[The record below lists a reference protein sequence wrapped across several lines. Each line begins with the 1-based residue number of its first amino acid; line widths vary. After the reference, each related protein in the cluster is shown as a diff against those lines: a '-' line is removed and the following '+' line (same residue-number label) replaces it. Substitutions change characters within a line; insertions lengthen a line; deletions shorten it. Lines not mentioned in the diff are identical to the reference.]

1 MKQPKHNPNY
11 ISKETPKLLEAIQ
24 IIRSGERTPEGW
36 ARITLLAKN
45 TNDYRIGDLVSTFIL
60 TADPTII
67 NWHIHDD

>member
-11 ISKETPKLLEAIQ
+11 ITKETPELLEAIQ

-36 ARITLLAKN
+36 ARITLLAS
-45 TNDYRIGDLVSTFIL
+45 IGDLVSTFIL
-60 TADPTII
+60 TADPTIL